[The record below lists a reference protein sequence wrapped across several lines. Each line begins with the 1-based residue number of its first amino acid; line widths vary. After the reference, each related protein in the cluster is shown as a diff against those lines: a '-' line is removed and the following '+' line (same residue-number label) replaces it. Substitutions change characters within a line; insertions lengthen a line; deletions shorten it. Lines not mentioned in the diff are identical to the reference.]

1 VALKGKQKKFVDEYC
16 IDFNATQA
24 AIRAGYSEKSAG
36 NIGYENVKKPDI
48 SEAIHRRLQESA
60 MSADEAL
67 MRLADMAR
75 GDMADFVT
83 GGDDGPI
90 PDLGTALEDGRL
102 HLVKKLK
109 RKTKTYMMG
118 RGPEATLVT
127 EAEIDFELYDAK
139 AALDTILKAH
149 GVLDSQRGGKDD
161 PLYIVPLSADSLVQA
176 SRKAGDLEAEL
187 LGDAGLTAGHPTG
200 SGHDG

>member
-1 VALKGKQKKFVDEYC
+1 VALSAKQRTFIDEYVQTW
-16 IDFNATQA
+16 NATQA
-24 AIRAGYSEKSAG
+24 AISAGYSQKTAYS
-36 NIGYENVKKPDI
+36 IGWENLRKPEIKK
-48 SEAIHRRLQESA
+48 AIQQRLQESA

-161 PLYIVPLSADSLVQA
+161 PLYIVPLSADSLAQA

-187 LGDAGLTAGHPTG
+187 LGDAGLTVGPPMD